1 MEKRIK
7 NSSGDL
13 LIRETD
19 NCGIVEMLHLFNEN
33 KFGCVIGC
41 WNVRKC
47 DGEDIAEFSSIH
59 NRIMNTDYDDNNK
72 LLEALKYGQRLADLI
87 LLSNK

>member
-19 NCGIVEMLHLFNEN
+19 NCGIVEILHINVNEI
-33 KFGCVIGC
+33 GCVIGY
-41 WNVRKC
+41 WDIRKC
-47 DGEDIAEFSSIH
+47 DGEDIAEFQSVH
-59 NRIMNTDYDDNNK
+59 NRIIETDYDDAGK
-72 LLEALKYGQRLADLI
+72 LLEALKYGQKLADII